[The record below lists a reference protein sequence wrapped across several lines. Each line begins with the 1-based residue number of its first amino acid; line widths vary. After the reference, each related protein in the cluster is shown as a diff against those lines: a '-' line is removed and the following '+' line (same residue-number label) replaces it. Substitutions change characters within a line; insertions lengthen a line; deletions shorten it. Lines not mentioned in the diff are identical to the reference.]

1 VKDEQLR
8 ITILNP
14 NISKPVSDIIL
25 AEAMRAKQP
34 ETVLQI
40 QTASFGV
47 EYIETLVEATIA
59 GHATLEMFSSAYSEA
74 DAIVLAAFG
83 DPGLDALKQASPIP
97 VIGLTEAAIT
107 VAHALGGRYAVVGI
121 SERIGYWYRD
131 VIEAMDPSARYLG
144 YSGLGERFRSV
155 STVRE
160 EQVEQL
166 LAMCQLAVTEQG
178 ADSIILA
185 GAPLAGLAREIV
197 SDVPVPLID
206 GVESAVRMAEFIGG
220 MGPLVRQVGA
230 FAPQP
235 EKSHNGLSC
244 SVSRIIGRIPE
255 VN

>member
-1 VKDEQLR
+1 MR
-8 ITILNP
+8 IALLNP
-14 NISKPVSDIIL
+14 NISKPLSEIIL
-25 AEAMRAKQP
+25 DEAMRAKQP

-40 QTASFGV
+40 RTADFGV

-59 GHATLEMFSSAYSEA
+59 GHAALEMLSSVHPDA

-97 VIGLTEAAIT
+97 VIGLTEAAVT

-131 VIEAMDPSARYLG
+131 VIEAMDPSPRYLG

-160 EQVEQL
+160 EQLDQL
-166 LAMCQLAVTEQG
+166 LAMCHRAVTDLG
-178 ADSIILA
+178 ADCIILA

-197 SDVPVPLID
+197 SEIPVPLID
-206 GVESAVRMAEFIGG
+206 GVRSAVRMAEFMAG
-220 MGPLVRQVGA
+220 MGPLVRRVGA

-235 EKSHNGLSC
+235 EKSHSGLSGT
-244 SVSRIIGRIPE
+244 VSQMIGRLRE
-255 VN
+255 VG